1 MEMDP
6 AFSDSGSASSRPVRA
21 RRSCLA
27 VPGSSRKMQ
36 TKAAGLDADQVFLD
50 LEDAVAAPAKA
61 AARGEVVDALR
72 QLDWGTK
79 TRAVRINDVS
89 TPWAL
94 RDLLEVV
101 GGAIGHLDAIV
112 VPKVADAG
120 QVAFVDHVITQ
131 LEREAEATVGTI
143 GLEIQIEDAD
153 GLVNIRE
160 ILAASSRVEA
170 VILGPGDMAA
180 ALGMPSLTVGAEDD
194 NYPGDHWHHILT
206 TLLIHARHRG
216 VQVIDGP
223 YVRIHDLDGF
233 GASARKSR
241 ALGYD
246 GKWALHPVQIDLANE
261 IFGVPQAVFERAC
274 DIVDAYQAATA
285 SMTGAVMFGDEMI
298 DEASRKMAMA
308 TLARGQAQGRKA
320 RPVPADVAF
329 HDRASWR
336 EQRL

>member
-1 MEMDP
+1 LTG
-6 AFSDSGSASSRPVRA
+6 SGHALPRPVRA

-50 LEDAVAAPAKA
+50 LEDAVAPSAKA
-61 AARGEVVDALR
+61 EARSQVVDALR
-72 QLDWGTK
+72 ELDWGHK
-79 TRAVRINDVS
+79 VRAVRINDVS

-112 VPKVADAG
+112 VPKVTDAG

-131 LEREAEATVGTI
+131 LEREAGVPVGTI

-194 NYPGDHWHHILT
+194 NYPGDHWHYILT

-216 VQVIDGP
+216 IQVIDGP
-223 YVRIHDLDGF
+223 YVRIHDLDGY

-261 IFGVPQAVFERAC
+261 VFGVSQEAFERAC
-274 DIVDAYQAATA
+274 DMVDAYQAATEA
-285 SMTGAVMFGDEMI
+285 LTGAVMFGDEMI
-298 DEASRKMAMA
+298 DEASRKMALA
-308 TLARGQAQGRKA
+308 TLARGQAQGRQA
-320 RPVPADVAF
+320 RPVPVDVAF

-336 EQRL
+336 EEHL